1 MLKKFKR
8 RLFSRKNGGFTLVE
22 VIVSAALL
30 GVLLVGIIAFI
41 TPALKMVKT
50 EETNSHASM
59 VASSLENY
67 ITRSLRSTPYVKI
80 VTNATGADIST
91 GQPLMSSGSDI
102 WTMLEWAKKAEN
114 ADIYEIRCLSLRMT
128 TDARSGE
135 SKYMLFQDYVSELGS
150 LKSMP
155 VFEECFYDG
164 LYPKITVEQ
173 ATNQYRDG
181 TFPKNE
187 DGTTQTLAKRPALE
201 IDINVYDH
209 HNMEDH
215 SLVFSGYGLTEL
227 YMIATNKYDPTENKN
242 SYGYTIYDTE
252 KARSDDDADTAG
264 THDIF
269 IFYAARKLTEAS
281 PAPTP

>member
-1 MLKKFKR
+1 MMLKKFKR

-41 TPALKMVKT
+41 TPALSMMKE

-80 VTNATGADIST
+80 VTNATNSDFST
-91 GQPLMSSGSDI
+91 GAPLMADGGDI
-102 WTMLEWAKKAEN
+102 QTMLKWAALSEN
-114 ADIYEIRCLSLRMT
+114 VNIYEIRCISLRMM
-128 TDARSGE
+128 TDSRTGE
-135 SKYMLFQDYVSELGS
+135 TKYMMYQDYVSELGA

-155 VFEECFYDG
+155 VFDDCFYDG
-164 LYPKITVEQ
+164 LFPEVTLKQ

-187 DGTTQTLAKRPALE
+187 DGTTQTLANRPALE
-201 IDINVYDH
+201 IDINIYDDDS
-209 HNMEDH
+209 MDG
-215 SLVFSGYGLTEL
+215 SDLVFTGYGLTEL
-227 YMIATNKYDPTENKN
+227 YMIATNKYDPDTNKN
-242 SYGYTIYDTE
+242 SYGYTIYPSE
-252 KARSDDDADTAG
+252 QARSDDDAETANS
-264 THDIF
+264 HDVY
-269 IFYAARKLTEAS
+269 IFYAARKLTD
-281 PAPTP
+281 PTATP

>member
-41 TPALKMVKT
+41 TPALKMMKT

-80 VTNATGADIST
+80 VTNAKYSDFSST
-91 GQPLMSSGSDI
+91 GTLVNSGDI
-102 WTMLEWAKKAEN
+102 KAMLDWAALSEN

-128 TDARSGE
+128 PDTRSGE
-135 SKYMLFQDYVSELGS
+135 SKYMLFQDYFKYGS
-150 LKSMP
+150 LNVLDMP

-164 LYPKITVEQ
+164 LFPQITIEQ

-187 DGTTQTLAKRPALE
+187 DGTDQALAKRPALE

-209 HNMEDH
+209 HSMEDH

-227 YMIATNKYDPTENKN
+227 YMIATNKYDPDTNKN

-252 KARSDDDADTAG
+252 KARSDDDANAAG

-281 PAPTP
+281 PTP